1 MFLYRVKW
9 ITGKNRISLEIAQ
22 GIIVKFNERSLSD
35 KVHYKTH
42 TINLKTSNTFFW
54 PKLGLFADLHV
65 VCNKLLLI
73 NFSRVPW
80 PPLFLLRC
88 SASKL
93 SGALASS
100 HVSANTLSALKA
112 PERQFFWLMKAI
124 NPQLFEFSHGNIFVG
139 TTATV
144 CSSHVREAVFGQ
156 SAVKFLLLFQ
166 FARKGRSFCWD
177 PVIYFL
183 LRFGNVFRATP
194 ICCRS

>member
-1 MFLYRVKW
+1 M
-9 ITGKNRISLEIAQ
+9 
-22 GIIVKFNERSLSD
+22 
-35 KVHYKTH
+35 HYKTH

-54 PKLGLFADLHV
+54 PKLGLFADLPV

-100 HVSANTLSALKA
+100 HVSANILSALKA

-124 NPQLFEFSHGNIFVG
+124 NPQPFEFSHGNIF
-139 TTATV
+139 
-144 CSSHVREAVFGQ
+144 CWHHCRC
-156 SAVKFLLLFQ
+156 LLF
-166 FARKGRSFCWD
+166 ARSKSRVWTICGEISSAISICQQGRSFRWD